1 MVTVVQQFPSN
12 SGYQSFATGQHR
24 VHMIAAETPSIIL
37 TEMMINQMTHRT
49 GPVEMRKRVIP
60 NEVLLHAAARMVAKP
75 AEYEIKATIH
85 ILFS

>member
-1 MVTVVQQFPSN
+1 M
-12 SGYQSFATGQHR
+12 
-24 VHMIAAETPSIIL
+24 MAAETPRTML
-37 TEMMINQMTHRT
+37 TEMMMNQMTHRT
-49 GPVEMRKRVIP
+49 GPVEMRRRVIP